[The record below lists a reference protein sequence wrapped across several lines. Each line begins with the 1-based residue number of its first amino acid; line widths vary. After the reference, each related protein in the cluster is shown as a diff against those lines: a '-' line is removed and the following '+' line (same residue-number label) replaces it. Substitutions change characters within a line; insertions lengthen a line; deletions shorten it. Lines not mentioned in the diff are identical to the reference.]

1 VPPLI
6 SIAKVTAHAGLFGL
20 LRSPRQVG
28 SVTLEGL
35 RIEVPPKVPGAP
47 KPKPAES
54 KDRKPDQSPLV
65 IGRVTADGTVLRIL
79 PRDPG
84 KQPLQFDIERFTGRS
99 AGLDRPMTFEA
110 VLRNA
115 KPPGLIRSNGRFGP
129 WQVDD
134 PGQTAVEGDYTFQNA
149 DLSVFK
155 GIAGMLSSTGNYR
168 GMLERIEAQGT
179 TDVPDFM
186 LRAAGRP
193 MRLKTE
199 YHAIIDGTNGDT
211 LLQPVVAHF
220 LNSTVVARGG
230 VTGTPGVKGKT
241 VSLDATVSEGRVE
254 DMLRL
259 AVKSDS
265 PVLTGAIAFRSK
277 IVIPPGDRDIAE
289 KLFLDGTFGIDAAKF
304 SNSEMQKK
312 VATLSQRGQGD
323 TGDVTAPLAVASDF
337 DGAFTLKEGSIRFS
351 RLRFKVPGAAV
362 ALNGSYGL
370 RSGELDFRGE
380 ARTDAKVSEMTTGV
394 KSFFLKLVDPLFEKK
409 KHGAVIPI
417 RIGGTREKP
426 DFGLDAGKVLGK

>member
-1 VPPLI
+1 
-6 SIAKVTAHAGLFGL
+6 
-20 LRSPRQVG
+20 
-28 SVTLEGL
+28 
-35 RIEVPPKVPGAP
+35 
-47 KPKPAES
+47 
-54 KDRKPDQSPLV
+54 
-65 IGRVTADGTVLRIL
+65 
-79 PRDPG
+79 
-84 KQPLQFDIERFTGRS
+84 
-99 AGLDRPMTFEA
+99 
-110 VLRNA
+110 
-115 KPPGLIRSNGRFGP
+115 
-129 WQVDD
+129 
-134 PGQTAVEGDYTFQNA
+134 
-149 DLSVFK
+149 
-155 GIAGMLSSTGNYR
+155 
-168 GMLERIEAQGT
+168 
-179 TDVPDFM
+179 
-186 LRAAGRP
+186 
-193 MRLKTE
+193 
-199 YHAIIDGTNGDT
+199 